1 MTGDD
6 NDNVKE
12 GALILLVN
20 NHKMMNNNIGGF
32 SLFQNNTGNTNEH

>member
-12 GALILLVN
+12 GALILLLN
-20 NHKMMNNNIGGF
+20 NHKMMNNNTGGF